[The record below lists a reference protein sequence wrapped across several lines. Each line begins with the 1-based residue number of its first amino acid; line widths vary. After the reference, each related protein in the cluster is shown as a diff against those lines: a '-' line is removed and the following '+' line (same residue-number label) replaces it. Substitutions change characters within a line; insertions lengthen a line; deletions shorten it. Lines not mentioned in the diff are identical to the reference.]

1 MAADSLGQPPPP
13 ERERPAGQGR
23 ADLFQSISS
32 NGEEFSAKA
41 LSRQFRR
48 GQPTISTLR
57 AARRFLAPRRSR

>member
-1 MAADSLGQPPPP
+1 MPADSLGQPPPP
-13 ERERPAGQGR
+13 ERERRPRQEAAHLENQN
-23 ADLFQSISS
+23 SS

-48 GQPTISTLR
+48 GQPTISRLR